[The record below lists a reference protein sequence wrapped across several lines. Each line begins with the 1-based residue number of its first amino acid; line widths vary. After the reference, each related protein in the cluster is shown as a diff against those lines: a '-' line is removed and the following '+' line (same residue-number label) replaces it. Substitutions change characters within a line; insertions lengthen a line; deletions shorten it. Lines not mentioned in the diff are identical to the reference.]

1 MMSDQYQQVVTTTDA
16 QNNVTYIQFV
26 PQSQILFC
34 KEENQDEYCYE
45 ETELPEEE
53 ASCEEA
59 LDEESYIEEDPIG
72 EVEVEVLESIV
83 VEPKKNQT
91 KTSEHHV
98 TKKLVQV
105 KGEFCL
111 LLTGCLRCYPNC
123 F

>member
-1 MMSDQYQQVVTTTDA
+1 MMSDQYEQVVTTTDA

-34 KEENQDEYCYE
+34 KEENQEEYE
-45 ETELPEEE
+45 ENDYEENE
-53 ASCEEA
+53 EREEDASCEEA
-59 LDEESYIEEDPIG
+59 LEEESYIEEDTIG
-72 EVEVEVLESIV
+72 EVEILESIV

-105 KGEFCL
+105 KGEYFIC
-111 LLTGCLRCYPNC
+111 CLRCCLYC